1 VHLAS
6 SSAAG
11 VARIARLRW
20 LTPQVHAI
28 STPVSTRHARRA
40 RRLASRPLFE
50 TILPPET
57 RLTAYSPIRSLFRT
71 FLCGLLVP
79 LVPSLLLRIAYLS
92 HIQSPLPSLGQAPNQ
107 RSLFPPV
114 PLACLPPQ
122 ALRSLRFPSA
132 RSHSFGNVAPNLTPS
147 RVLGSL
153 ERSLAFIIYHYPSVF
168 LNSRGEF
175 LSSSQHL
182 SEPARLPD
190 QTDILGAVDWCP
202 KVRRHRG
209 DMRREIA

>member
-1 VHLAS
+1 M
-6 SSAAG
+6 
-11 VARIARLRW
+11 RIARLRW

-28 STPVSTRHARRA
+28 SIPVSTCHARRA
-40 RRLASRPLFE
+40 RRLASWLLFG

-57 RLTAYSPIRSLFRT
+57 RLTAYSLIRSLFRT

-92 HIQSPLPSLGQAPNQ
+92 HIQSPSPGLGQAPNQ

-132 RSHSFGNVAPNLTPS
+132 RSHSFGNRRPQPYYIARSRILGTQPWFYHLYLSFCILELT
-147 RVLGSL
+147 RRL
-153 ERSLAFIIYHYPSVF
+153 SVF
-168 LNSRGEF
+168 VSAPFQARTSSR
-175 LSSSQHL
+175 
-182 SEPARLPD
+182 PD
-190 QTDILGAVDWCP
+190 RYL
-202 KVRRHRG
+202 RSR
-209 DMRREIA
+209 